1 MRSISVHN
9 QIVKIWNKKENC
21 EQHKKHR
28 RCDEKEESGNV
39 KRFVMAKNSN
49 YYLYV
54 YAFGVQQKEIK
65 RRTQIKIKKGIK

>member
-1 MRSISVHN
+1 M
-9 QIVKIWNKKENC
+9 
-21 EQHKKHR
+21 
-28 RCDEKEESGNV
+28 DEEEESGNV